1 MNRDVRRALRCA
13 AAMTGT
19 VLMLTSCGSDGGT
32 AGTESTDS
40 AAEPTADPYCT
51 VAEGLDVADFE
62 DDLVTGA
69 DRHLTGDFEFAL
81 VDITGDG
88 EDELLVRAV
97 GNHISATQVFAA
109 GEDGDELTRIDRN
122 FYAGAASTGGFRA
135 ELHAASDGSGLL
147 SSEGQS
153 GAGQYTT
160 EKWTVDGSEM
170 VETGDGWD
178 FRLDQKPDDLES
190 LQAEIEWGSVGDV
203 CVDGA
208 PNPTRG
214 SSASGPAPDRGSSPE
229 PSDGEF
235 ALTGTVVEMTAGEL
249 MEGGRTPNGE
259 PTSDIYVVLQL
270 DSPTPVSAQQSGSP
284 GQTRDETVSEIS
296 LATPYGSLSSINW
309 DNYIGE
315 QVTVDVTADGLMFLS
330 DTGLPL
336 GMVRLTEGTV
346 E

>member
-1 MNRDVRRALRCA
+1 
-13 AAMTGT
+13 MTGT

-62 DDLVTGA
+62 DDVVTGA

-88 EDELLVRAV
+88 EDELLFRAV

-153 GAGQYTT
+153 GTGQYTT

-203 CVDGA
+203 LCRRRAVGRDV
-208 PNPTRG
+208 RQQQ
-214 SSASGPAPDRGSSPE
+214 RRPE
-229 PSDGEF
+229 PDQGEF
-235 ALTGTVVEMTAGEL
+235 CVRPGTGRGL
-249 MEGGRTPNGE
+249 
-259 PTSDIYVVLQL
+259 L
-270 DSPTPVSAQQSGSP
+270 P
-284 GQTRDETVSEIS
+284 GAVRRRVRPHRDCRR
-296 LATPYGSLSSINW
+296 
-309 DNYIGE
+309 D
-315 QVTVDVTADGLMFLS
+315 D
-330 DTGLPL
+330 
-336 GMVRLTEGTV
+336 RR
-346 E
+346 